1 MGGQWSYHC
10 ATPAPQI
17 KIITSLPKHID
28 ELRVFLAAST
38 IDILAI
44 NETRLDSSIHDNEVH
59 IPDYEIVRRDRSFN
73 GRSGGGVCFY
83 IHNCIN
89 YSIRSD
95 LCIDQLENL
104 CIEIRKP

>member
-1 MGGQWSYHC
+1 MASLN
-10 ATPAPQI
+10 
-17 KIITSLPKHID
+17 ITSLPKHID
-28 ELRVFLAAST
+28 ELRVFLAASI
-38 IDILAI
+38 IDILVI

-59 IPDYEIVRRDRSFN
+59 IPAYEIVRCDRSFN

-83 IHNCIN
+83 IRNCTN
-89 YSIRSD
+89 YSIRAD